1 MSSNDIANPLLASL
15 LLSYES
21 VSEEEKE
28 KYSSSILKIA
38 LDMVTHSV
46 LEIRVLQKRQ
56 EEAYSSM
63 KKSMELHA
71 TYASDLGLVCD
82 KFMKDRSLV
91 RMVEEV
97 TRDFLSEYPITETSH
112 VDLRQKKSQLVLF
125 LKDRIAAEKEKERD
139 LVL

>member
-38 LDMVTHSV
+38 L
-46 LEIRVLQKRQ
+46 
-56 EEAYSSM
+56 
-63 KKSMELHA
+63 ELHA